1 MEEAIKKENILDFI
15 QRNREYLSAHFHV
28 RKIGLFG
35 SFARGEQRPESDID
49 LVVEFEENTPD
60 LFDLKAELR
69 EYFGR
74 RFHREVDVAREKYLK
89 SYARDEIFSEVV
101 YVE

>member
-1 MEEAIKKENILDFI
+1 MIVAFI
-15 QRNREYLSAHFHV
+15 RQNREYLETHFHIM
-28 RKIGLFG
+28 KIGLFG
-35 SFARGEQRPESDID
+35 SFARGDQKPDSDID
-49 LVVEFEENTPD
+49 LIVEFEDNTPD

-69 EYFGR
+69 EYFGH

-89 SYARDEIFSEVV
+89 PYARDEILSEAV

>member
-1 MEEAIKKENILDFI
+1 MEEVIEREAILDFI
-15 QRNREYLSAHFHV
+15 RQNREYLSAHFHI

-69 EYFGR
+69 EFFKSF
-74 RFHREVDVAREKYLK
+74 FHCEVDIAREKYLK
-89 SYARDEIFSEVV
+89 PYARNRILSEAV

>member
-1 MEEAIKKENILDFI
+1 MLVKDDIVSFI
-15 QRNREYLSAHFHV
+15 QENRAVLKDRFSV
-28 RKIGLFG
+28 TKNGLFG
-35 SFARGEQRPESDID
+35 SFARGDQTPESDID
-49 LVVEFEENTPD
+49 LIVVFEENTPD

-74 RFHREVDVAREKYLK
+74 RFHREVNVAREKYLK
-89 SYARDEIFSEVV
+89 PYARDEILSEAV